1 MNWLDIV
8 IIVLIVVPVFFGLK
22 AGIIK
27 MLFTLAGVIVGVVLA
42 GRFSDSLAGILS
54 FISDPGIAKVVAFAI
69 ILIAVM
75 IIAVVLAKLIK
86 WALSAVMLGWINHL
100 GGAILGL
107 FLGFVFCGAVLT
119 MWIKFLGISDV
130 FNQSLLAG
138 FLLNCFP
145 IVLGFLPSEFDSV
158 RSFFQ

>member
-22 AGIIK
+22 SGIIK

-138 FLLNCFP
+138 FLLNGFP

>member
-8 IIVLIVVPVFFGLK
+8 IIVLIVVPVFTGLM
-22 AGIIK
+22 AGIVK
-27 MLFTLAGVIVGVVLA
+27 ALFTVAGVIIGVVLA
-42 GRFSDSLAGILS
+42 GRFSDSLGGILS
-54 FISDPGIAKVVAFAI
+54 FISNPGTAKVVAFAI

-75 IIAVVLAKLIK
+75 IIAVVLAKVVK
-86 WALSAVMLGWINHL
+86 WALSAVMLGWVNRL

-107 FLGFVFCGAVLT
+107 FLGLVFCGAVLT
-119 MWIKFLGISDV
+119 MWVKFMGFSSV
-130 FNQSLLAG
+130 FEHSLLAG
-138 FLLNCFP
+138 FILNGFP